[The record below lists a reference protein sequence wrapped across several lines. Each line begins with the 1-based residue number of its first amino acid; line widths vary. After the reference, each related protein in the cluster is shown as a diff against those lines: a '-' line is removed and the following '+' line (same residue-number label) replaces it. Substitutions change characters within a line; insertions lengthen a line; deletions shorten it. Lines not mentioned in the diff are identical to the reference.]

1 MDHLPLNCASQDY
14 QTRVCFRNPISK
26 SATTLWFLEVWREN
40 IVDCPTTPVWQN
52 HLNCWGNFSPTCA
65 PSVSHNA
72 PLNGFQVQEWKAA
85 AKSFFLIFFSFSL
98 LSLLMN
104 KSHTSHEKWNC
115 SNDTIFPA
123 NFPFLAFKPI
133 SLLSIFVSLA
143 ATTRECGWGGGL
155 CAPCASLS

>member
-72 PLNGFQVQEWKAA
+72 PLNAFQVQEWKAA
-85 AKSFFLIFFSFSL
+85 AKFFFLIFFFFQAVVFVDEQ
-98 LSLLMN
+98 
-104 KSHTSHEKWNC
+104 KSHISWKVKLLKWH
-115 SNDTIFPA
+115 TIFPA

-143 ATTRECGWGGGL
+143 ATTREWGGEGL